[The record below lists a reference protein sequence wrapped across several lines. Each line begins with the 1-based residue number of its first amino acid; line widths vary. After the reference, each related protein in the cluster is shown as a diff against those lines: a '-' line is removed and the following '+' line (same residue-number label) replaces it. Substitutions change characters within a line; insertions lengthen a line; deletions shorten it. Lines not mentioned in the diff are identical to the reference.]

1 MSKVCDYFFFCRV
14 SYWLN
19 KLRLIQESLRPRP
32 HVSEYFWIRNFFRI
46 QKIPRPHVILDSL
59 RIFSSLE
66 SGFANGQIRCQHSS
80 EACGRKLHPEKK
92 LPKQKY
98 PDTRGRSLSKP
109 LHPRQREHK
118 VYWVK
123 KSFTRAFLVAVHF
136 FAVLCKTRTCIDIA
150 LRLRNA
156 NATVPI
162 SIMSCHN
169 LVFLDKANSISGRQS
184 MIKYLQF

>member
-123 KSFTRAFLVAVHF
+123 KKLCTCAFSRCTFLRRPLQNTNVHWHYS
-136 FAVLCKTRTCIDIA
+136 ASEEREGDS
-150 LRLRNA
+150 
-156 NATVPI
+156 P
-162 SIMSCHN
+162 
-169 LVFLDKANSISGRQS
+169 D
-184 MIKYLQF
+184 